1 MEKVAY
7 TIVMA
12 SRKLKHYFQAHKI
25 TIPSSFPL
33 DNIFKNLE
41 AISQIGKWATEIND
55 FVIEFVGRN
64 AIKSQGLADFVADW
78 TPDTHNTMEVME
90 PI

>member
-7 TIVMA
+7 AVVMA

-25 TIPSSFPL
+25 IIPSSFPL

-41 AISQIGKWATEIND
+41 AIGRIGKWATEIND
-55 FVIEFVGRN
+55 FIIEFIGRST
-64 AIKSQGLADFVADW
+64 IKSQALADFVTD
-78 TPDTHNTMEVME
+78 
-90 PI
+90 

>member
-7 TIVMA
+7 AVVMA

-25 TIPSSFPL
+25 IIPSSFPL
-33 DNIFKNLE
+33 DNIFKNPE
-41 AISQIGKWATEIND
+41 AIGRIEKWATEIND
-55 FVIEFVGRN
+55 YVN
-64 AIKSQGLADFVADW
+64 TIKSQALADFVADW
-78 TPDTHNTMEVME
+78 TPYTHNTVEVSK

>member
-7 TIVMA
+7 EVIMA

-25 TIPSSFPL
+25 IIPLSFPL

-41 AISQIGKWATEIND
+41 AIGQIRKWATEIND
-55 FVIEFVGRN
+55 FVIEFIGRN
-64 AIKSQGLADFVADW
+64 AIKS
-78 TPDTHNTMEVME
+78 
-90 PI
+90 

>member
-7 TIVMA
+7 AVVMA

-25 TIPSSFPL
+25 IVSSSFPL

-41 AISQIGKWATEIND
+41 AIGRIGKWATEIND
-55 FVIEFVGRN
+55 FTIEFVGETQSN
-64 AIKSQGLADFVADW
+64 LNPSQTSWQIGPSTF
-78 TPDTHNTMEVME
+78 TT
-90 PI
+90 

>member
-1 MEKVAY
+1 M
-7 TIVMA
+7 
-12 SRKLKHYFQAHKI
+12 
-25 TIPSSFPL
+25 SFPL

-41 AISQIGKWATEIND
+41 AIGQIGKWATEIND

-64 AIKSQGLADFVADW
+64 AIKSQALVDFIIDW
-78 TPDTHNTMEVME
+78 TLDTHNTTEVTK